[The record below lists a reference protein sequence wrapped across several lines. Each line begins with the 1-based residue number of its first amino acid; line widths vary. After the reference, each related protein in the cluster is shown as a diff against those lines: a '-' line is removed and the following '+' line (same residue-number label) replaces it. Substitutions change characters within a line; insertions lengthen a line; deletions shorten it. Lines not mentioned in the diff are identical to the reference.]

1 MQSQT
6 SHDVFHITF
15 SKWKVWSFTVV
26 LWIMSCLFLF
36 PVVIL
41 TEGLLTGKTD
51 IESSIIIGLV
61 FFGLIFLFVAGV
73 PFLLLTKLKKPLTT
87 LNSHGFSTWKK
98 SKIQT
103 YPWSPNT
110 VITTVGKG
118 ILVIANLNTK
128 QSRMSKLWSG
138 PKDKV
143 IIGHSCIEQNRQHI
157 LEAIN
162 RLSPYPVEYIGM
174 WRAAMV

>member
-1 MQSQT
+1 MSLAEHQRAALSMRYR
-6 SHDVFHITF
+6 SRPNACL
-15 SKWKVWSFTVV
+15 WS
-26 LWIMSCLFLF
+26 
-36 PVVIL
+36 
-41 TEGLLTGKTD
+41 
-51 IESSIIIGLV
+51 
-61 FFGLIFLFVAGV
+61 
-73 PFLLLTKLKKPLTT
+73 
-87 LNSHGFSTWKK
+87 
-98 SKIQT
+98 
-103 YPWSPNT
+103 NT